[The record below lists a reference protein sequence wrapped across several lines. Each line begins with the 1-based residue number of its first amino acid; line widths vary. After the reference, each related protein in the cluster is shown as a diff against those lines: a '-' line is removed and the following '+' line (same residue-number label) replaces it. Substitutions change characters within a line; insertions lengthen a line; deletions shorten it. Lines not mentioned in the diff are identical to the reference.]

1 MSCRGGIS
9 CANKSIVS
17 PFVDFEDRTRIV
29 LFPSKLQKEMVSH
42 FSVSARKEVIV
53 LISVTM
59 VAKRHL
65 TKKATHA

>member
-1 MSCRGGIS
+1 M
-9 CANKSIVS
+9 
-17 PFVDFEDRTRIV
+17 DFEDRTRIV

-65 TKKATHA
+65 TKKANHARIV